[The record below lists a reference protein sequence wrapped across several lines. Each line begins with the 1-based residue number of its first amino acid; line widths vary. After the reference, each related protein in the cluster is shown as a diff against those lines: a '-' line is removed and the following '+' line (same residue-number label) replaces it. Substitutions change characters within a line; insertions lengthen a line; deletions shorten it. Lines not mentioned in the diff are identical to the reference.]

1 MSEQSLSDERVLP
14 VASSRVTLRWVGV
27 LLRPRAVLAILA
39 AIAMIAAAVAGILVP
54 VVIGQVVDVVVDG
67 GTSGEILRFGVL
79 LVALAVGGAGMTI
92 VAELLVARFG
102 EPAVAELRERVLD
115 RALLM
120 ESGVVE
126 SSSSGDLLSR
136 LSDDVRA
143 LSDIV
148 RSVLVNFS
156 GAALTVALSLGGLA
170 LIDYRLGLAAAC
182 AVPVQIWATRRYVR
196 RAPEVYARI
205 ARAQGAESQ
214 QLLDS
219 VGGSATVRSLGLSP
233 AHRARIAER
242 ADTARRLNLAAVRF
256 QTTFGQ
262 RLNFAEFVGV
272 CAIVLVGYFLVD
284 GGSVSEGEA
293 TAAALM
299 FLRLFT
305 PINIVLGLVDDVL
318 AAFAGLA
325 RLVGVLEAPAEPV
338 RADGPEPCDG
348 GIQLRSVGFSYRPG
362 HDVVHDVDLSIA
374 AGESLAVVGST
385 GAGKSTLAML
395 IAGLR
400 PPGSGEVGVGGVLLE
415 ALSPHQRRRA
425 IAVVTQDVH
434 VFGGPLRE
442 DLSLAAPDAGDDDL
456 RSALDTVGALSW
468 VETLSHG
475 LDTVVGAGG
484 HHLTPV
490 QTQQLALARLVL
502 ADPAIAILDE
512 ATAEAD
518 SDGARLLEKAAE
530 TATRGRTTV
539 VVAHRLSQASRCD
552 RIAVMAAG
560 RIVELGTHDEL
571 LARRGRYAELWD
583 AWSAR

>member
-1 MSEQSLSDERVLP
+1 MSEQSLSAGRVLP

-67 GTSGEILRFGVL
+67 GTAGEILRFGVL

-219 VGGSATVRSLGLSP
+219 VGGSATVRSLGLGP

-338 RADGPEPCDG
+338 RADGPEPRDG
-348 GIQLRSVGFSYRPG
+348 GIQLRGVGFSYRPG

-400 PPGSGEVGVGGVLLE
+400 PPGSGEVSVGGVPLE

-468 VETLSHG
+468 AETLSHG